1 MKVVKII
8 WVVTAVWLG
17 VFAGNC
23 VAQTSFYK
31 VGAATV
37 LLKDERLNREILT
50 ELWYPAAAAA
60 QESDYVYAKAGFLA
74 ITEPVKVARNAPP
87 VEGKKFPLIVL
98 SHGILGAEGN
108 YVYLCRFLASQGY
121 IVAAPHHLNQS
132 RNDFKEEELFRF
144 WKRAEDVSAVIDLL
158 LANKTYSAGIDGGRI
173 GFIGHSVGGHT
184 ALLLAGAT
192 FDLNGFLNYAAS
204 PLPEDK
210 LPNRFHRLIAQGY
223 KIPAAD
229 AAGNKKN
236 HLDPRIN
243 AFVVMD
249 PTPVM
254 NGFTASSLQAIKQP
268 VLYFGASKS
277 TIAPSDKMAEYLK
290 AHISAMDT
298 VETNAGHFV
307 FADVGTWF
315 GKLVAS
321 EAFGDSESPDID
333 RKAIHARIKS
343 KCLQFFQTYLTP
355 KTDGTTID

>member
-1 MKVVKII
+1 MKVIKIVG
-8 WVVTAVWLG
+8 VVAAVWLL
-17 VFAGNC
+17 VFAADAA
-23 VAQTSFYK
+23 AQTSLYK

-37 LLKDERLNREILT
+37 SLKDGRRNREILA
-50 ELWYPAAAAA
+50 ELWYPASAAA
-60 QESDYVYAKAGFLA
+60 QESDYVYAKAALFA
-74 ITEPVKVARNAPP
+74 ITEPVKVVRNAPP

-108 YVYLCRFLASQGY
+108 YAYLCRFLAARGY
-121 IVAAPHHLNQS
+121 VVAAPHHVSQS

-144 WKRAEDVSAVIDLL
+144 WKRAEDVSKVIDLL
-158 LANKTYSAGIDGGRI
+158 LADKTYSAGIDSGRI

-184 ALLLAGAT
+184 GLLLAGAA
-192 FDLNGFLNYAAS
+192 FDFDGFLKYAAA

-236 HLDPRIN
+236 YLDPRIT
-243 AFVVMD
+243 AFVIMD

-254 NGFTASSLQAIKQP
+254 SGFTAASLQAIKQP

-277 TIAPSDKMAEYLK
+277 TIAPSDQMAAFLK
-290 AHISAMDT
+290 AHIAAIDT
-298 VETNAGHFV
+298 VETHAGHFV
-307 FADVGTWF
+307 FADEGTWF

-321 EAFGDSESPDID
+321 EAFGDGESPDID
-333 RKAIHARIKS
+333 RKAIHARIES
-343 KCLQFFQTYLTP
+343 TCLQFFQTHLSMNKETSTL
-355 KTDGTTID
+355 K